1 MSLSK
6 KILIIV
12 LLISNF
18 NVHAYNRRHM
28 KRLEQFLRGL
38 QYEFN
43 ERTIHSKRLEPAG
56 DCTADILEGYQW
68 DGQDAMNVPGV
79 DSHQVCMDN
88 CDMNEKCMGWSYKA
102 NTRMCWG
109 MHSITGVIAVPGVNS
124 GSCVGQNLKAKCEEK
139 KEGQYLSN
147 TIKTLENIDTVEICM
162 QRCDEEK
169 LCFGWLYD
177 EYGKNCYL
185 ASSLGEFQPG
195 PGFLTGSCI
204 ATQKRIRLADPL
216 KVFRKEILQRHNIK
230 RKDHCVGDLALDDN
244 LNTVSQQFAEKL
256 AAADVTP
263 PDYDATKMQAVYYGK
278 GDIALNGAIVV
289 DNFYNE
295 NKFYNYEK
303 PDFSS
308 TRHFPKIIWK
318 SSSKLGVGRAFTVDR
333 KSMFVVITYDST
345 DTLTDSSYQSNV
357 QKKCS

>member
-124 GSCVGQNLKAKCEEK
+124 GSCVGE
-139 KEGQYLSN
+139 
-147 TIKTLENIDTVEICM
+147 
-162 QRCDEEK
+162 
-169 LCFGWLYD
+169 
-177 EYGKNCYL
+177 
-185 ASSLGEFQPG
+185 
-195 PGFLTGSCI
+195 
-204 ATQKRIRLADPL
+204 
-216 KVFRKEILQRHNIK
+216 
-230 RKDHCVGDLALDDN
+230 
-244 LNTVSQQFAEKL
+244 
-256 AAADVTP
+256 
-263 PDYDATKMQAVYYGK
+263 
-278 GDIALNGAIVV
+278 
-289 DNFYNE
+289 
-295 NKFYNYEK
+295 
-303 PDFSS
+303 
-308 TRHFPKIIWK
+308 
-318 SSSKLGVGRAFTVDR
+318 
-333 KSMFVVITYDST
+333 
-345 DTLTDSSYQSNV
+345 
-357 QKKCS
+357 